1 MHTGFGPP
9 LRGGGIEVIDVI
21 KLKKHFPGV
30 KAVKGISFHVG
41 QGDIFG
47 FIGPNGAG
55 KTTTI
60 RILST
65 LSEPTSG
72 EVFVDGLD
80 CVNEPEK
87 VRQVIGYMPD
97 YFGVYEDVRVWEYL
111 DFFSAA
117 YAIPRA
123 QRSVRI
129 DAVME
134 LTDLG
139 GLRHRM
145 VADMSKGMRQ
155 RLCLAKT
162 LLHEP
167 KVLILD
173 EPASGLDPRAR
184 IEIRELLK
192 ELADMGKT
200 IFLSSHILTELSDL
214 CNTVGIIEQG
224 QLLASGN
231 WKDIVKDLSTAICYC
246 LNVASRAPEAAEL
259 LGKVED
265 VTAVEV
271 CDSEITFQYGGKPE
285 ELYRV
290 VRELVNAEIPMTT
303 LKQSDENLETLFM
316 RVTNGG
322 VA

>member
-1 MHTGFGPP
+1 M
-9 LRGGGIEVIDVI
+9 IDVV
-21 KLKKHFPGV
+21 KLRKYFPGV
-30 KAVKGISFHVG
+30 KAVNGITFHVN

-87 VRQVIGYMPD
+87 VRQIIGYMPD

-111 DFFSAA
+111 DFFAAA

-123 QRSVRI
+123 QRKSRI
-129 DAVME
+129 EAVME
-134 LTDLG
+134 LTDLED
-139 GLRHRM
+139 LRHRM
-145 VADMSKGMRQ
+145 VSDMSKGMRQ

-224 QLLASGN
+224 KLLAAGN
-231 WKDIVKDLSTAICYC
+231 WKDIVKDLSTAVCYC
-246 LNVASRAPEAAEL
+246 LSVASRGPEAAEA
-259 LGKVED
+259 LGRMEKVS
-265 VTAVEV
+265 AVEAF
-271 CDSEITFQYGGKPE
+271 DGEINFQYSGKIE

-290 VRELVNAEIPMTT
+290 IKELVDAEIPITA

>member
-1 MHTGFGPP
+1 MIEITN
-9 LRGGGIEVIDVI
+9 LR
-21 KLKKHFPGV
+21 KYFPGV
-30 KAVKGISFHVG
+30 KAVDNITFQVG
-41 QGDIFG
+41 QGDIYG

-60 RILST
+60 RILAT

-72 EVFVDGLD
+72 KVYIDGLD

-87 VRQVIGYMPD
+87 VRKVIGYMPD

-111 DFFSAA
+111 DFFAST
-117 YAIPRA
+117 YSIPRA
-123 QRSVRI
+123 VRKNRI
-129 DAVME
+129 EAVME
-134 LTDLG
+134 LTDLVG
-139 GLRHRM
+139 IRDRM

-167 KVLILD
+167 KVLIMD
-173 EPASGLDPRAR
+173 EPAAGLDPRAR

-192 ELADMGKT
+192 ELASMGKT

-224 QLLASGN
+224 QLLATGD
-231 WKDIVKDLSTAICYC
+231 WKDIVKQISTAVCYC
-246 LNVASRAPEAAEL
+246 LKVASRS
-259 LGKVED
+259 GD
-265 VTAVEV
+265 AVEILNGLETV
-271 CDSEITFQYGGKPE
+271 SGVEAYNGDITFHYGGEQAKFFE
-285 ELYRV
+285 VLRA
-290 VRELVNAEIPMTT
+290 LVEREIPVTG

-316 RVTNGG
+316 RITNGG
-322 VA
+322 VS